1 MTTPGP
7 SRGTTPPAPAPAPVP
22 GRSSQPAPRS
32 GGPAHARSTRT
43 HRARTVVGL
52 VLAGVLAF
60 GGTAAAAFYVTLQG
74 NVTEVDLAGL
84 IDDDLRPPEPTP
96 DPEDPSSGT
105 AVNIL
110 LIGSDDRSGAN
121 AAIGGD
127 DGGMRSDT
135 TIVLHISA
143 DRSRVE
149 LVSIPRDSLVDLPA
163 CETTQGTVPARDD
176 AMFNNAF
183 AHGWDTGGDVAS
195 AASCTMRA
203 VESLTGVRLSGFVM
217 VDFVG
222 FQGMVDAIGGVPMTI
237 PEEIVA
243 PEAGLHLQPGAQV
256 LDGTQALGLAR
267 ARKGTGPDMDGS
279 DLNRIGRQQEL
290 LGAMADTVLSR
301 DILTDTPALMS
312 LLGAAT
318 SSLTASPEYAS
329 LRNLAGLALSLRGI
343 APEDITFRM
352 TPVVDST
359 KQRYRVEWTQEAY
372 DMWARM
378 AADEPIGEAADVT
391 R

>member
-1 MTTPGP
+1 MTTSGP
-7 SRGTTPPAPAPAPVP
+7 SRSTTTPPTD
-22 GRSSQPAPRS
+22 RAPRT
-32 GGPAHARSTRT
+32 GGPTHALSRRT
-43 HRARTVVGL
+43 HRGSTVVGL
-52 VLAGVLAF
+52 VLTGVLAF
-60 GGTAAAAFYVTLQG
+60 GATAGAAFYATLQG

-84 IDDDLRPPEPTP
+84 IDEELRPPEPTP

-105 AVNIL
+105 AVTLL
-110 LIGSDDRSGAN
+110 LIGSDDRSGGN
-121 AAIGGD
+121 AAIGGTD
-127 DGGMRSDT
+127 NGMRSDT

-163 CETTQGTVPARDD
+163 CETTQGTVPARDG
-176 AMFNNAF
+176 AMFNRAF
-183 AHGWDTGGDVAS
+183 ADGWDTGGDIAS

-203 VESLTGVRLSGFVM
+203 VESLTNVRLDGFVM

-243 PEAGLHLQPGAQV
+243 PEAGLHLQPGEQV

-279 DLNRIGRQQEL
+279 DLNRIGLQQEL
-290 LGAMADTVLSR
+290 LGAMASKVLSQGT
-301 DILTDTPALMS
+301 LTDTPALMS
-312 LLGAAT
+312 FLAAAT
-318 SSLTASPEYAS
+318 SSLTASPEYSS
-329 LRNLAGLALSLRGI
+329 LRNLAGLALSLREI
-343 APEDITFRM
+343 SPEDITFLM

-359 KQRYRVEWTQEAY
+359 TQRYRVEWTPEAY
-372 DMWARM
+372 DVWARM
-378 AADEPIGEAADVT
+378 AADAPVDVT

>member
-7 SRGTTPPAPAPAPVP
+7 SRRATHPSPTQDQT
-22 GRSSQPAPRS
+22 GRREPRV
-32 GGPAHARSTRT
+32 GGPAHARSLRT
-43 HRARTVVGL
+43 HRVSTVVGL

-60 GGTAAAAFYVTLQG
+60 GGTAAAAFYLTLQG

-84 IDDDLRPPEPTP
+84 IDEDLRPPEPTP
-96 DPEDPSSGT
+96 DPEDPSAGT

-110 LIGSDDRSGAN
+110 LIGSDDRSGDN
-121 AAIGGD
+121 AAIGGE

-135 TIVLHISA
+135 TIVMHISA

-163 CETTQGTVPARDD
+163 CETTQGTVEARED

-183 AHGWDTGGDVAS
+183 AEGWDTGGDIAS
-195 AASCTMRA
+195 AASCTVRA
-203 VESLTGVRLSGFVM
+203 VESLTNVRLSGFVM

-222 FQGMVDAIGGVPMTI
+222 FQGMVDAVGGVPMTI

-243 PEAGLHLQPGAQV
+243 PEAGLHLQPGEQV

-279 DLNRIGRQQEL
+279 DLNRIARQQEL
-290 LGAMADTVLSR
+290 LGAMADKVLSQ
-301 DILTDTPALMS
+301 DILMDTPALMS
-312 LLGAAT
+312 FLGATT
-318 SSLTASPEYAS
+318 SSLTASPEYSS

-343 APEDITFRM
+343 EPEDITFLM

-359 KQRYRVEWTQEAY
+359 KQRYRVEWTQEAN

-378 AADEPIGEAADVT
+378 AADEPVAGPADVT

>member
-7 SRGTTPPAPAPAPVP
+7 SRRATHPSPSQDQT
-22 GRSSQPAPRS
+22 GRREPRV
-32 GGPAHARSTRT
+32 GGPAHARSLRT
-43 HRARTVVGL
+43 HRVSTVVGL

-60 GGTAAAAFYVTLQG
+60 GGTAAAAFYLTLQG

-84 IDDDLRPPEPTP
+84 IDEDLRPPEPTP
-96 DPEDPSSGT
+96 DPEDPSAGT

-110 LIGSDDRSGAN
+110 LIGSDDRSGDN
-121 AAIGGD
+121 AAIGGE

-135 TIVLHISA
+135 TIVMHISA

-163 CETTQGTVPARDD
+163 CETTQGTVEARKD

-183 AHGWDTGGDVAS
+183 AEGWDTGGDIAS
-195 AASCTMRA
+195 AASCTVRA
-203 VESLTGVRLSGFVM
+203 VESLTNVRLSGFVM

-243 PEAGLHLQPGAQV
+243 PEAGLHLQPGEQV

-290 LGAMADTVLSR
+290 LGAMADKVLSQ
-301 DILTDTPALMS
+301 DILMDTPALMS
-312 LLGAAT
+312 FLGAAT
-318 SSLTASPEYAS
+318 SSLTASPEYSS

-343 APEDITFRM
+343 EPEDITFLM

-359 KQRYRVEWTQEAY
+359 KQRYRVEWTQEAH

-378 AADEPIGEAADVT
+378 AADEPVAGPADVT

>member
-7 SRGTTPPAPAPAPVP
+7 SRRATLPSPAPTPDQTVRR
-22 GRSSQPAPRS
+22 GPRA
-32 GGPAHARSTRT
+32 GGPAHARSLRT
-43 HRARTVVGL
+43 HRVSTLVGL
-52 VLAGVLAF
+52 VLAGILAF
-60 GGTAAAAFYVTLQG
+60 GGTAATAFYLTLQG

-84 IDDDLRPPEPTP
+84 IDEDLRPPEPTP
-96 DPEDPSSGT
+96 DPEDPDAGT

-110 LIGSDDRSGAN
+110 LIGSDDRSGEN
-121 AAIGGD
+121 AAIGGE

-135 TIVLHISA
+135 TIVMHISA

-163 CETTQGTVPARDD
+163 CETTQGTVEARDD
-176 AMFNNAF
+176 TMFNNAF
-183 AHGWDTGGDVAS
+183 ARGWDTGGDIAS

-203 VESLTGVRLSGFVM
+203 VESLTDVRLSGFVM

-243 PEAGLHLQPGAQV
+243 PEAGLHLQPGEQV

-267 ARKGTGPDMDGS
+267 ARKGTGPAMDGS
-279 DLNRIGRQQEL
+279 DLHRIDRQQEL
-290 LGAMADTVLSR
+290 LGAMAGKVLSQ
-301 DILTDTPALMS
+301 DVLSDTPALMS
-312 LLGAAT
+312 FLGAAT
-318 SSLTASPEYAS
+318 SSLTASPEYSS

-343 APEDITFRM
+343 APEDITFLT

-378 AADEPIGEAADVT
+378 AADEPVAGPADVT

>member
-7 SRGTTPPAPAPAPVP
+7 SRRATHPSPSQDQT
-22 GRSSQPAPRS
+22 GRREPRV
-32 GGPAHARSTRT
+32 GGPAHARSLRT
-43 HRARTVVGL
+43 HRVSTVVGL

-60 GGTAAAAFYVTLQG
+60 GGTAAAAFYLTLQG

-84 IDDDLRPPEPTP
+84 IDEDLRPPEPTP
-96 DPEDPSSGT
+96 DPEDPSAGT

-110 LIGSDDRSGAN
+110 LIGSDDRSGDN
-121 AAIGGD
+121 AAIGGE

-135 TIVLHISA
+135 TIVMHISA

-163 CETTQGTVPARDD
+163 CETTQGTVEARED

-183 AHGWDTGGDVAS
+183 AEGWDTGGDIAS
-195 AASCTMRA
+195 AASCTVRA
-203 VESLTGVRLSGFVM
+203 VESLTNVRLSGFVM

-243 PEAGLHLQPGAQV
+243 PEAGLHLQPGEQV

-279 DLNRIGRQQEL
+279 DLTRIGRQQEL
-290 LGAMADTVLSR
+290 LGAMADKVLSQ
-301 DILTDTPALMS
+301 DILMDTPALMS
-312 LLGAAT
+312 FLGAAT
-318 SSLTASPEYAS
+318 SSLTASPEYSS

-343 APEDITFRM
+343 EPEDITFLM

-359 KQRYRVEWTQEAY
+359 KQRYRVEWTQEAH

-378 AADEPIGEAADVT
+378 AADEPVAGPADVT